1 MVCVKVEVG
10 TVGDLCGCGG
20 GASTIAAARS
30 ERSIGLDEE
39 AEREGW
45 MACGCV
51 VIVDGG
57 GIDEDDEGAVEIDAT
72 PLAQGWQVTNFP
84 LAAVSINAST
94 A

>member
-1 MVCVKVEVG
+1 V
-10 TVGDLCGCGG
+10 
-20 GASTIAAARS
+20 STIAAARS
-30 ERSIGLDEE
+30 ERSIGLEEE

-57 GIDEDDEGAVEIDAT
+57 GIDEDDERAVEIDAT
-72 PLAQGWQVTNFP
+72 LLAWGWQVTSYP
-84 LAAVSINAST
+84 LAAVGINTST